1 MILTEKVDKRAV
13 SWLLSMLSPEFI
25 FEHICDGE
33 IGRFNFTYIKKILQN
48 YEKNDGIVQ
57 VKYSK
62 KDKFGILRDYG
73 EGIQNLPTKFRGL
86 ICKNMTDCDI
96 KNCHPQIIYNLCK
109 KHNIEC
115 KYLEDYIT
123 NRKTLIEEGR
133 CSKMDILKSM
143 NKKQPLKVDDGWL
156 KQFDLEMKHIQIQ
169 LMRIDEYQQCLEMA
183 QQKPRNV
190 NGIFMSNLATS
201 FEVKILHCITENI
214 RLDYAVLMFDGFMVY
229 DQVGVELLTRLS
241 QLIKDKLDLDV
252 EFDFKP
258 HDDTLEVPEDFVDTD
273 TSKLYENLKIKY
285 EKDYCLSFIEKNCM
299 FSYKINGRI
308 QFYTQSDLNLIFANV
323 LIKESPFLKKWMK
336 DTERQTYSE
345 VGVYPHDVVCPENI
359 LNIWDGFAVEQYPE
373 SNADISPILNHL
385 RIITKEEN
393 VYEFI
398 LDWLA
403 NMFQY
408 PSNKSVM
415 IVIQGQEG
423 SGKSVLC
430 DFITK
435 MMGESAIE
443 VNDVKERLFG
453 RFNSCLSRKVFVNIN
468 ETERKDM
475 NQFFERM
482 KALITS
488 PTIDIEEKGQKTY
501 TEQSL
506 LHFLSTL
513 NNDNVFKITKDS
525 RRYCYIETSN
535 ELCGNTDYFA
545 DLFAFIEKKSN
556 QRAFYD
562 FLMNREV
569 KKRITEKDIP
579 ETQAMIQQYELN
591 RDPIEDYAIE
601 FDEKRNAS
609 ENYNA
614 FKMFMKEQGL
624 EYVMS
629 KKLFEMRFN
638 KIMNNYGIEKKRLI
652 IDGARGTYYYKPSL
666 EEQADQ
672 PTDATPIL

>member
-190 NGIFMSNLATS
+190 NGVFMSNLATS

-403 NMFQY
+403 NMY
-408 PSNKSVM
+408 
-415 IVIQGQEG
+415 
-423 SGKSVLC
+423 L
-430 DFITK
+430 
-435 MMGESAIE
+435 
-443 VNDVKERLFG
+443 
-453 RFNSCLSRKVFVNIN
+453 
-468 ETERKDM
+468 
-475 NQFFERM
+475 
-482 KALITS
+482 
-488 PTIDIEEKGQKTY
+488 
-501 TEQSL
+501 
-506 LHFLSTL
+506 
-513 NNDNVFKITKDS
+513 
-525 RRYCYIETSN
+525 
-535 ELCGNTDYFA
+535 
-545 DLFAFIEKKSN
+545 
-556 QRAFYD
+556 
-562 FLMNREV
+562 
-569 KKRITEKDIP
+569 
-579 ETQAMIQQYELN
+579 
-591 RDPIEDYAIE
+591 
-601 FDEKRNAS
+601 
-609 ENYNA
+609 
-614 FKMFMKEQGL
+614 
-624 EYVMS
+624 
-629 KKLFEMRFN
+629 
-638 KIMNNYGIEKKRLI
+638 
-652 IDGARGTYYYKPSL
+652 
-666 EEQADQ
+666 
-672 PTDATPIL
+672 

>member
-1 MILTEKVDKRAV
+1 MELIEKVDKRAV
-13 SWLLSMLSPEFI
+13 SWLLSKLSPEFI
-25 FEHICDGE
+25 AEHICDGE
-33 IGRFNFTYIKKILQN
+33 VGRFNFSYIKKVLQN
-48 YEKNDGIVQ
+48 YEKNEGIVQ

-62 KDKFGILRDYG
+62 KDKYGILRDYG
-73 EGIQNLPTKFRGL
+73 EGIQSMPTKFRGL

-96 KNCHPQIIYNLCK
+96 KNCHPQIIFNLCK
-109 KHNIEC
+109 KHDIEC
-115 KYLEDYIT
+115 KYLEDYIN
-123 NRKTLIEEGR
+123 NRKTLIEENK
-133 CSKMDILKSM
+133 CSKMDILKSI
-143 NKKQPLKVDDGWL
+143 NKKQPLKVEDGWL
-156 KQFDLEMKHIQIQ
+156 KQFDLEMKHIQLQ
-169 LMRIDEYQQCLEMA
+169 LMRIDEYHKCLELA
-183 QQKPRNV
+183 KLKPRNV
-190 NGIFMSNLATS
+190 NGVFMSNLATS
-201 FEVKILHCITENI
+201 FEVKILHCITENVN
-214 RLDYAVLMFDGFMVY
+214 LDYAVLMFDGFMVY
-229 DQVGVELLTRLS
+229 DQVDTELLNHLS

-258 HDDTLEVPEDFVDTD
+258 HDNTLEVPEDYTDTD
-273 TSKLYENLKIKY
+273 TTKLYENLKIKY
-285 EKDYCLSFIEKNCM
+285 ENDYCLSFIEKNCM

-308 QFYTQSDLNLIFANV
+308 EFFNQADLNLIFANV

-345 VGVYPHDVVCPENI
+345 IGVYPHDVVCPENI
-359 LNIWDGFAVEQYPE
+359 LNIWDGYAVEKYPE

-385 RIITKEEN
+385 RIITKEEK

-435 MMGESAIE
+435 MLGESAIE
-443 VNDVKERLFG
+443 VNDVKETLFG
-453 RFNSCLSRKVFVNIN
+453 KFNGRLSRKVFVNIN
-468 ETERKDM
+468 ETERRDM

-488 PTIDIEEKGQKTY
+488 PTIDIEEKGQKKY
-501 TEQSL
+501 VEQSL

-535 ELCGNTDYFA
+535 ELFGNKEYFA
-545 DLFAFIEKKSN
+545 DLFAFIDKKSN

-562 FLMNREV
+562 FLMTREV

-579 ETQAMIQQYELN
+579 ETQAMLEQYELN

-601 FDEKRNAS
+601 FNDKRNAS

-629 KKLFEMRFN
+629 KKLFELRFN
-638 KIMNNYGIEKKRLI
+638 KVMNNYGIEKKRLQ
-652 IDGARGTYYYKPSL
+652 IDGVKATYYYKPSL
-666 EEQADQ
+666 EQADEL
-672 PTDATPIL
+672 T